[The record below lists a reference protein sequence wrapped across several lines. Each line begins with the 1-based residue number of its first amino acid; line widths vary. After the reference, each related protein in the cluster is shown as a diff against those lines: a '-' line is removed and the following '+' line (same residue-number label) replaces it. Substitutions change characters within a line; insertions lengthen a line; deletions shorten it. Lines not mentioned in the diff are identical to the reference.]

1 MNPLSHA
8 ISMGDKYG
16 PAMEAT
22 TPEQAQ
28 AIFERLVGHAMSWGK
43 TRAEAEAIERT
54 NLGYYAGYYDSETRA
69 RVERLFQCE
78 HPIFGAIAENG
89 APGVEQAF
97 AAGML
102 AAQRAFSSRRIFEA
116 N

>member
-43 TRAEAEAIERT
+43 TRAEATA
-54 NLGYYAGYYDSETRA
+54 
-69 RVERLFQCE
+69 
-78 HPIFGAIAENG
+78 
-89 APGVEQAF
+89 
-97 AAGML
+97 
-102 AAQRAFSSRRIFEA
+102 
-116 N
+116 